1 MKEKFEEKR
10 FKVKKNLE
18 VASASGKHCGACSG
32 ERHLNYFTLYFID
45 NNKLPSIILRTTYRM
60 TQEII
65 GQLGNLN
72 KITEQLTTT
81 EIDKNSNCI

>member
-1 MKEKFEEKR
+1 MQG
-10 FKVKKNLE
+10 KKGSWGSFCLR
-18 VASASGKHCGACSG
+18 KHCGACNG
-32 ERHLNYFTLYFID
+32 EGHLNYFTFMD

-65 GQLGNLN
+65 GQLGNLK
-72 KITEQLTTT
+72 KIMEQLTTT